1 MDTVINSAPKTL
13 PLLTELLRVIAFT
26 KSTLLFVKN
35 VFKIISQL
43 YQQAFFSYIFD
54 KTNRLLTGLWFS
66 FISSLPYSRTGANI
80 VDSPY
85 VELEIERVW
94 DRDKFVSKFQD
105 NWVIKKRLNGCVMEN
120 AWRLL
125 IIFSKNFILDV
136 WQSSECAYDID
147 LFSMVDLPFA
157 SKRPSQPTTIILSSS
172 FLLVL
177 SRSSLFQLVPAR
189 SSWLHHV
196 PDRFRCFQFVPARS
210 SF

>member
-1 MDTVINSAPKTL
+1 M
-13 PLLTELLRVIAFT
+13 
-26 KSTLLFVKN
+26 
-35 VFKIISQL
+35 
-43 YQQAFFSYIFD
+43 
-54 KTNRLLTGLWFS
+54 TGLWFS
-66 FISSLPYSRTGANI
+66 FISSLPFLRTGANT

-85 VELEIERVW
+85 LELEIERVR

-105 NWVIKKRLNGCVMEN
+105 NWVIKKRKNGCVMKN
-120 AWRLL
+120 GWRLL

-136 WQSSECAYDID
+136 WQSSECAYYID
-147 LFSMVDLPFA
+147 LFSMADLPFCFKA
-157 SKRPSQPTTIILSSS
+157 TTTTNYIILSSL